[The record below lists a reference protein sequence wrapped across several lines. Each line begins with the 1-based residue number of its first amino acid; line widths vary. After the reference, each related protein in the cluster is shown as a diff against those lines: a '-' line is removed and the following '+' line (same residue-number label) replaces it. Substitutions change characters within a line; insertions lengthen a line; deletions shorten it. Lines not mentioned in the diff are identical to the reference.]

1 MKQSFMKKLFILALF
16 FVFVSPLISDAQKSL
31 KLTKVKSGKEFILP
45 EGTRVA
51 YVLDSGFISGVGI
64 LQKVYNDSLVVDETT
79 ISMEDLKLFGRKKR
93 GSGFGSFLLGALGGS
108 MVGTAFSPASEPD
121 FTCTN
126 CSVTV
131 VENKTDPSV
140 YVVLVGGGL
149 AIAAVGLHVALV
161 NSPKNIR

>member
-1 MKQSFMKKLFILALF
+1 MQ
-16 FVFVSPLISDAQKSL
+16 FVQ
-31 KLTKVKSGKEFILP
+31 VKSGKEFILP

-51 YVLDSGFISGVGI
+51 YLLDSGFVSGVGI
-64 LQKVYNDSLVVDETT
+64 LQKVYDDSLVVDETT
-79 ISMEDLKLFGRKKR
+79 ISIEDLKLFGRKKR

-108 MVGTAFSPASEPD
+108 MIGTAFASGSEPD

-126 CSVTV
+126 CTITT

-149 AIAAVGLHVALV
+149 AVAAVGLHVALV
-161 NSPKNIR
+161 NAPKNIRDGKWRLEVVD